1 MRIRSAPGQRHRH
14 PPPSDC
20 DCKGPRLSL
29 PSISSTFPPVVFTP
43 PTAAVSGGDIS
54 PVSSRLYRSTAIVCF
69 IHIFQDHYPPLVA
82 RRVAAVQ
89 VERSA
94 RFRFVDPAIRILRF
108 HRIAFVCAYHIALL
122 HSLSPRSAADPPVPA
137 LAISVGDTEP
147 SVRSAF
153 GAMLARHISIFMRFH
168 LKQYRLFCRCIQRR
182 TPPPA

>member
-1 MRIRSAPGQRHRH
+1 MRICSASGQRHRH
-14 PPPSDC
+14 PPCQIVIVKVRAYRFLQFQAPSRPLC
-20 DCKGPRLSL
+20 SP
-29 PSISSTFPPVVFTP
+29 P